1 MNPPKKQS
9 TRTMILEQATQIAS
23 LEGLNGLTINN
34 LAQALGM
41 SKSGVFAHFGSKEE
55 LQIATLNA
63 AWEIFS
69 KCFAVTANTS
79 ALDQIKTLLENWM
92 SYLEQDTFIG
102 GCVFMAASTELDGQ
116 TGMVREHLF
125 KLVFQAVEI
134 LMQRLQQAQENQSLN
149 PAIPVQQMAFELHS
163 FLLGANAGFQLTKDR
178 TYFFIARNAIATHLQ
193 NWSI

>member
-9 TRTMILEQATQIAS
+9 TRTIILEQATQIAS
-23 LEGLNGLTINN
+23 LEGLNGLTINH
-34 LAQALGM
+34 LAQALSM

-69 KCFAVTANTS
+69 RCFAVPATTTA
-79 ALDQIKTLLENWM
+79 LEQLKILLENWIN
-92 SYLEQDTFIG
+92 YLEQDTFIG

-116 TGMVREHLF
+116 TGMVREHLY

-134 LMQRLQQAQENQSLN
+134 LMQRLQQAQENHSLN
-149 PAIPVQQMAFELHS
+149 PTIPVQQMAFELHS
-163 FLLGANAGFQLTKDR
+163 FLLGANTGYQLTKDR
-178 TYFFIARNAIATHLQ
+178 TYFFIARTAIATHLQ
-193 NWSI
+193 NWSV